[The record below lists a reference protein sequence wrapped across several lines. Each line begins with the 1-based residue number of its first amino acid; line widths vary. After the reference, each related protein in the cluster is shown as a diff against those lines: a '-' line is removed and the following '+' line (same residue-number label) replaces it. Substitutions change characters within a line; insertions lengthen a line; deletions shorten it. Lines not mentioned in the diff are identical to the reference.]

1 VLPFKFLIA
10 DYLLEVAE
18 NSLAHLKGSK
28 MYNEMDA
35 SKFLKFLDFKR
46 TNFLNSSDALLR
58 ISHSKSIK
66 LNSDIFFLNFR
77 SI

>member
-46 TNFLNSSDALLR
+46 TNVLTRAVPC
-58 ISHSKSIK
+58 
-66 LNSDIFFLNFR
+66 
-77 SI
+77 